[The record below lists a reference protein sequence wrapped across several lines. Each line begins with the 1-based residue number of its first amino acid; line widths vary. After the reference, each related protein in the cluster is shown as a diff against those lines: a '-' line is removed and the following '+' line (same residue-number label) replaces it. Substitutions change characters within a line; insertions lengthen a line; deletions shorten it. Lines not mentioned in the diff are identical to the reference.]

1 MSAFRRWR
9 KVRASTA
16 VAPAALRLLPSK
28 RQRRHGAAIDKHA
41 CALRTLRGAYWAG
54 SVGSLGH
61 AAFLCG
67 FGLET
72 KSSGASGTPIIIE
85 RAAPLPN

>member
-1 MSAFRRWR
+1 MHAP
-9 KVRASTA
+9 TA
-16 VAPAALRLLPSK
+16 VAPAAARLCLKGGYAPN
-28 RQRRHGAAIDKHA
+28 GAMIDKHA

-54 SVGSLGH
+54 SVGPIGR

-72 KSSGASGTPIIIE
+72 KSSGASGNPITIE